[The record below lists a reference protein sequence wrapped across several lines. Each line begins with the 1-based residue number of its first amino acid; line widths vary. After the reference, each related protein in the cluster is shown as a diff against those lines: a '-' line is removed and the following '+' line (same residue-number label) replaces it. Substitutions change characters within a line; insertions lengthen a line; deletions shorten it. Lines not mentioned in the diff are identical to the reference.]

1 MFVYLCVCVFVCL
14 CICVFVYLCV
24 VYLYMSLTSIGN
36 TESNICPG
44 ARRVREEIL
53 QKGGEWRELA
63 LLTTK
68 YMSFNFVAYFW
79 KQSWSKWFDLW
90 EPDFPGAFFCSR
102 KSHFLSSIKVKTRVH
117 LKTTFVF

>member
-1 MFVYLCVCVFVCL
+1 MF
-14 CICVFVYLCV
+14 

-63 LLTTK
+63 VLTTK

-79 KQSWSKWFDLW
+79 KLSRSKWFQL
-90 EPDFPGAFFCSR
+90 CCI
-102 KSHFLSSIKVKTRVH
+102 FLEAKLEQVV
-117 LKTTFVF
+117 